1 MAKISNQ
8 DEYNEIIP
16 EAADYVVGTDV
27 SDMNQT
33 KTFTLG
39 SISDYV
45 IGQYGATK
53 LGWARYD
60 TIDGPVVVGDG
71 GCVTPNMDL
80 VANVNINPYTAN
92 DKFEF
97 TTDDVNSVYIITVV
111 FNAAADNTNS
121 THVDI
126 NFLSGAT
133 DYERLSKSIA
143 FYKGNGVTQNFHEV
157 FQFYVDSDLVTY
169 GLTPKICADGGD
181 ITVSNAIY
189 FIQKTQ

>member
-45 IGQYGATK
+45 IGQYATAK
-53 LGWARYD
+53 TGWARYD

-92 DKFEF
+92 DMFEF

-111 FNAAADNTNS
+111 FNAAAANANQ

-133 DYERLSKSIA
+133 DYERLSKSIG

-157 FQFYVDSDLVTY
+157 FQLYVDGDLVTY
-169 GLTPKICADGGD
+169 GLKPKICADGGD

>member
-33 KTFTLG
+33 KTFTVG

-45 IGQYGATK
+45 IGQYATAK
-53 LGWARYD
+53 TGWARYD
-60 TIDGPVVVGDG
+60 TTDGPVVVGDG

-92 DKFEF
+92 DMFEF
-97 TTDDVNSVYIITVV
+97 TTDDVNSVYIVTVV

-157 FQFYVDSDLVTY
+157 FQFYVDGDLVTY